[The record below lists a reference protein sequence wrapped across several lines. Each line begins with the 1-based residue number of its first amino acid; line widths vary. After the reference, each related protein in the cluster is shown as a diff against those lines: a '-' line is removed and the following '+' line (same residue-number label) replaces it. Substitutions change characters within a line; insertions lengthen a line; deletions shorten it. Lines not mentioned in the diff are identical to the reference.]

1 MSKSDLLNRPVDLR
15 DLITCSVISLLRLL
29 DYLLVHKK
37 DKQLYLWCFI
47 SKKMNK
53 DSKDYRKAQFF
64 GWKNNS
70 NAEENVQWSLL
81 QLLMDTLSLPYH
93 GNHVQIYFLLY
104 K

>member
-1 MSKSDLLNRPVDLR
+1 
-15 DLITCSVISLLRLL
+15 
-29 DYLLVHKK
+29 
-37 DKQLYLWCFI
+37 
-47 SKKMNK
+47 MNK